1 MTIELEQLLNDFAI
15 VTYLKGNAWNRHEQS
30 IRAEAMDRIHKR
42 GAALVHEEVV
52 AREYARLK
60 QMVLNF
66 ETQNNI
72 K

>member
-1 MTIELEQLLNDFAI
+1 MKIDELVNDFAI
-15 VTYLKGNAWNRHEQS
+15 VTYLKNNAYNLHERQ
-30 IRAEAMDRIHKR
+30 IRAEAMERIQQH

-60 QMVLNF
+60 QMVLDF
-66 ETQNNI
+66 ETTHGI

>member
-1 MTIELEQLLNDFAI
+1 MKIDELVNDFAI

-30 IRAEAMDRIHKR
+30 IRAEAMERIHKH

-60 QMVLNF
+60 QMVLDF
-66 ETQNNI
+66 ETTHGI

>member
-1 MTIELEQLLNDFAI
+1 MKIDELVNDFAI

-30 IRAEAMDRIHKR
+30 IRAEAMERIHKH

-60 QMVLNF
+60 QMVLDF
-66 ETQNNI
+66 ETSHGM

>member
-1 MTIELEQLLNDFAI
+1 MKIDELVNDFAI

-30 IRAEAMDRIHKR
+30 IRAEAMERIHKH
-42 GAALVHEEVV
+42 GAALVHEEVT

-60 QMVLNF
+60 QMVLDF
-66 ETQNNI
+66 ETIHGI

>member
-1 MTIELEQLLNDFAI
+1 MKIDELVNDFAI

-30 IRAEAMDRIHKR
+30 IRAEAMERIHKH

-60 QMVLNF
+60 QMVLDF
-66 ETQNNI
+66 ETSHGI

>member
-1 MTIELEQLLNDFAI
+1 MKIDELVNDFAI

-30 IRAEAMDRIHKR
+30 IRAEAMERIHKH
-42 GAALVHEEVV
+42 GAALVHEEVT

-60 QMVLNF
+60 QMVLDF
-66 ETQNNI
+66 ETSHGI